1 MCTGCRRWCG
11 SGDKAV
17 SYSPRLVLFGLPCFI
32 VLQRGVKSLAARHQG
47 LEDGRALWAA
57 GGGQGDG
64 AGRDQQSEQ
73 VSAKKSSCCLRG
85 LTLSQCCSRKGSWL
99 VYYTVAGSLCY
110 TAAGFGKSHKM
121 LGVCQLMN

>member
-17 SYSPRLVLFGLPCFI
+17 SYSPRLVLFRLPCFI
-32 VLQRGVKSLAARHQG
+32 VLQRGVKSLAVRHQG

-64 AGRDQQSEQ
+64 AGKDQQSDQ
-73 VSAKKSSCCLRG
+73 ASARKSCCCLRG
-85 LTLSQCCSRKGSWL
+85 LTLFPSAVPERARGLFITQWQVPSVTLL
-99 VYYTVAGSLCY
+99 VVLVNHTKCV
-110 TAAGFGKSHKM
+110 
-121 LGVCQLMN
+121 N